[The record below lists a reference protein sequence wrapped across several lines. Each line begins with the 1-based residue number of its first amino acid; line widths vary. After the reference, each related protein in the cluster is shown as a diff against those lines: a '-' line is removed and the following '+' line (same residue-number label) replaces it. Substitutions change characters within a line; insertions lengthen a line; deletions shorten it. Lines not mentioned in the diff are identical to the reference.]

1 MPIAPAS
8 LDPAPAG
15 RAHVIADDAEALR
28 VAAGLAAEFAPGAA
42 VRDAERRLPV
52 AELDRLSAS
61 GLLGIFVPV
70 AHGGADVRARTLAEV
85 FRLLAHADPNIAQ
98 IPQSHFAY
106 VNVLRHQGSADQ
118 QAFFFAEILAG
129 RRLGNAQSE
138 TGTRHIQDIRTTL
151 IGQGDGTYT
160 LTGLKGYSTGA
171 LFADWI
177 PVLAHLGP
185 DGPLHVAYVQRHAA
199 GVTVIDDWA
208 GMGQRTTASGTV
220 RLDGVRVT
228 TERIVPHHLTFT
240 GPQLYG
246 AVAQLLH
253 AAIDVGIAGAALDDG
268 ADFVRTKSR
277 PWFESGADQASEDPL
292 IIQRIGELAIAVRGA
307 EALLAHAAN
316 EIDTAGEH
324 LTAESAG
331 RASIAVA
338 TVRAAS
344 AKVAVD
350 VASAL
355 FEVSG
360 TRSSLDELNLN
371 RHWRNARTHTLH
383 DPAVWKVQHVGRYTL
398 NGTLPPRHGLL

>member
-1 MPIAPAS
+1 
-8 LDPAPAG
+8 
-15 RAHVIADDAEALR
+15 
-28 VAAGLAAEFAPGAA
+28 
-42 VRDAERRLPV
+42 
-52 AELDRLSAS
+52 
-61 GLLGIFVPV
+61 
-70 AHGGADVRARTLAEV
+70 
-85 FRLLAHADPNIAQ
+85 
-98 IPQSHFAY
+98 
-106 VNVLRHQGSADQ
+106 
-118 QAFFFAEILAG
+118 
-129 RRLGNAQSE
+129 
-138 TGTRHIQDIRTTL
+138 
-151 IGQGDGTYT
+151 
-160 LTGLKGYSTGA
+160 
-171 LFADWI
+171 
-177 PVLAHLGP
+177 
-185 DGPLHVAYVQRHAA
+185 
-199 GVTVIDDWA
+199 
-208 GMGQRTTASGTV
+208 
-220 RLDGVRVT
+220 
-228 TERIVPHHLTFT
+228 
-240 GPQLYG
+240 
-246 AVAQLLH
+246 LLH

-316 EIDTAGEH
+316 EIDTAGED